1 MRAATALLL
10 LLFSAI
16 TQAEGMGLMTIN
28 AEWFWDENPP
38 QEGHIAFGPAG
49 NPPTTKQ
56 VELEAYGIAQVILRA
71 DADLVAL
78 TEVEG
83 NTAASRILK
92 YLPSGWS
99 LAFDKGRDS
108 ATGQDVAILHRLSLV
123 EGTVTDFPDAYGT
136 YQGERKRPSKIL
148 GAALSTSPLVR
159 HL

>member
-1 MRAATALLL
+1 
-10 LLFSAI
+10 
-16 TQAEGMGLMTIN
+16 MGLMTIN